1 MTHGVAVKLPPD
13 HQQQQQPV
21 TSSFVIILKN
31 PERERK
37 QMFNARLR
45 TYL

>member
-1 MTHGVAVKLPPD
+1 MTHGGPVKLPPD
-13 HQQQQQPV
+13 QQQPV
-21 TSSFVIILKN
+21 ASNFVILLKN

>member
-1 MTHGVAVKLPPD
+1 MTHGVPVKLPPD
-13 HQQQQQPV
+13 QQQQPV
-21 TSSFVIILKN
+21 ASSFVIILKN

>member
-1 MTHGVAVKLPPD
+1 MTHGVPVKRAPD
-13 HQQQQQPV
+13 QQQPV
-21 TSSFVIILKN
+21 TSSVVIILKN

-37 QMFNARLR
+37 QMLNERLR